1 MDAPAATPVVMRE
14 EPRQTVLLELDRID
28 LGQRLRTIN
37 GGTVQHL
44 AESMKIHGLQYPIQ
58 VRMDGDRYA
67 LVSGA
72 HRLMAARHLA
82 WPHIEAF
89 VLDLLDDDTLALL
102 EIDENLMR
110 AELNPLDRGVFLARR
125 KEIYERLYPET
136 RRGGD
141 RRSSAY
147 QGQNDDGSHRGFVA
161 ETASFTPFSPWTIR
175 RALRIGE
182 KIAPELREEI
192 AMTAIAYREGDLF
205 TISGMDNEEQD
216 RLLEDLQSAEQEVR
230 ALSDVHPRR
239 EPADGP
245 DDNPEPAPEPAP
257 APASD
262 ADPSAEKTTLER
274 LQTLWIAASEDEQ
287 AEFMAWLERMTG
299 QGDPEQPVA
308 S

>member
-1 MDAPAATPVVMRE
+1 MDAPAAIPVVMRE

-28 LGQRLRTIN
+28 LGQRLRTVN
-37 GGTVQHL
+37 AGTVQHL

-58 VRMDGDRYA
+58 VRMEGERYA

-72 HRLMAARHLA
+72 HRLQAARHLA

-141 RRSSAY
+141 RRSSTF
-147 QGQNDDGSHRGFVA
+147 QGQNDDGTHRGFVA

-182 KIAPELREEI
+182 KIVPELREELAI
-192 AMTAIAYREGDLF
+192 TAIAYREGDLF
-205 TISGMDNEEQD
+205 TISGLDDDEQQ
-216 RLLEDLQSAEQEVR
+216 LVLEDLQTAEYEVR
-230 ALSDVHPRR
+230 RLSDIHPRR
-239 EPADGP
+239 EPEEEEP
-245 DDNPEPAPEPAP
+245 PEEPPEPPELELEAGP
-257 APASD
+257 
-262 ADPSAEKTTLER
+262 EKTVLER
-274 LQTLWIAASEDEQ
+274 VQTIWFSATEDERQ
-287 AEFMAWLERMTG
+287 DIVAWLELVKDQAGSG
-299 QGDPEQPVA
+299 QAAG

>member
-14 EPRQTVLLELDRID
+14 QPRQTVLLELDQID
-28 LGQRLRTIN
+28 LGQRLRTVN
-37 GGTVQHL
+37 AGTVQHL

-72 HRLMAARHLA
+72 HRLQAARHLA

-141 RRSSAY
+141 RRSSTF
-147 QGQNDDGSHRGFVA
+147 QGQNDDGTHRGFVA

-182 KIAPELREEI
+182 KIVPELREELAI
-192 AMTAIAYREGDLF
+192 TAIAYREGDLF
-205 TISGMDNEEQD
+205 TISGLDDDEQQ
-216 RLLEDLQSAEQEVR
+216 LVLEDLQTAEYEVR
-230 ALSDVHPRR
+230 RLSDIHPRR
-239 EPADGP
+239 EPEEEEP
-245 DDNPEPAPEPAP
+245 PEEPPEPPELELEAGP
-257 APASD
+257 
-262 ADPSAEKTTLER
+262 EKTVLER
-274 LQTLWIAASEDEQ
+274 VQTIWFSATEDERQ
-287 AEFMAWLERMTG
+287 DIVAWLELVKDQAGSG
-299 QGDPEQPVA
+299 QAAG

>member
-1 MDAPAATPVVMRE
+1 MDASVAAHLVMRE

-58 VRMDGDRYA
+58 VRMEGDRYA

-72 HRLMAARHLA
+72 HRLQAARHLA

-89 VLDLLDDDTLALL
+89 VLDLLDEDTLALL

-205 TISGMDNEEQD
+205 TISGMDDEEQD
-216 RLLEDLQSAEQEVR
+216 LLLQDLQSAEHEVQ
-230 ALSDVHPRR
+230 ALSDVYPRR
-239 EPADGP
+239 EPADAP
-245 DDNPEPAPEPAP
+245 DDNPEPPPEPAP

-262 ADPSAEKTTLER
+262 TDPSAEKTTLQR
-274 LQTLWIAASEDEQ
+274 LQNLWISASEDEQ

-299 QGDPEQPVA
+299 QGGPEQPVA

>member
-89 VLDLLDDDTLALL
+89 VLDLLDEDTLALL

-182 KIAPELREEI
+182 KITPELREEI

-205 TISGMDNEEQD
+205 TISGMDNDEQD

-230 ALSDVHPRR
+230 ALSDIHPRR
-239 EPADGP
+239 EPEEEEP
-245 DDNPEPAPEPAP
+245 PVEPPEAPEPELEGAP
-257 APASD
+257 
-262 ADPSAEKTTLER
+262 EKTVLER
-274 LQTLWIAASEDEQ
+274 IQTIWFSATEEERQDIV
-287 AEFMAWLERMTG
+287 AWLELVKNEAGSG
-299 QGDPEQPVA
+299 QAAG

>member
-1 MDAPAATPVVMRE
+1 MDAPAAIPVVMRE

-28 LGQRLRTIN
+28 LGQRLRTVN
-37 GGTVQHL
+37 AGTVQHL

-58 VRMDGDRYA
+58 VRMEGERYA

-72 HRLMAARHLA
+72 HRLQAARHLA

-141 RRSSAY
+141 RRSSTF
-147 QGQNDDGSHRGFVA
+147 QGQNDDGTHRGFVA

-182 KIAPELREEI
+182 KIVPELREELAI
-192 AMTAIAYREGDLF
+192 TAIAYREGDLF
-205 TISGMDNEEQD
+205 TISGLDDDEQQ
-216 RLLEDLQSAEQEVR
+216 LVLEDLQTAEYEVR
-230 ALSDVHPRR
+230 RLSDIHPRR
-239 EPADGP
+239 EPEEEEP
-245 DDNPEPAPEPAP
+245 PEEPPEPPEPELEAGP
-257 APASD
+257 
-262 ADPSAEKTTLER
+262 EKTVLER
-274 LQTLWIAASEDEQ
+274 VQTIWFSATEDERQ
-287 AEFMAWLERMTG
+287 DIVAWLELVKDQAGSG
-299 QGDPEQPVA
+299 QAAG

>member
-14 EPRQTVLLELDRID
+14 QPRQTVLLELDRID
-28 LGQRLRTIN
+28 LGQRLRTVN

-58 VRMDGDRYA
+58 VRMEGERYS

-72 HRLMAARHLA
+72 HRLLAARHLA

-147 QGQNDDGSHRGFVA
+147 QGQNGDGSHRGFVT

-182 KIAPELREEI
+182 KIIPELREELAI
-192 AMTAIAYREGDLF
+192 TAIAYREGDLF
-205 TISGMDNEEQD
+205 TISGLDDDEQQ
-216 RLLEDLQSAEQEVR
+216 LVLEDLQAAEYELR
-230 ALSDVHPRR
+230 RLSDIHPRR
-239 EPADGP
+239 EP
-245 DDNPEPAPEPAP
+245 
-257 APASD
+257 
-262 ADPSAEKTTLER
+262 
-274 LQTLWIAASEDEQ
+274 EDEQ
-287 AEFMAWLERMTG
+287 PPEEPRETPEPEQEPGPEKTVLERVQTIWFSATEEERQDIVAWLELVKSKAG
-299 QGDPEQPVA
+299 SG
-308 S
+308 

>member
-58 VRMDGDRYA
+58 VRMDGERYA

-72 HRLMAARHLA
+72 HRLQAARHLA

-125 KEIYERLYPET
+125 KDIYERLYPEA

-182 KIAPELREEI
+182 KIIPELREEI

-205 TISGMDNEEQD
+205 TISGLDDDEQQV
-216 RLLEDLQSAEQEVR
+216 LLEDLQSAEYEVR
-230 ALSDVHPRR
+230 KLSDIHPRR
-239 EPADGP
+239 EPEEEEP
-245 DDNPEPAPEPAP
+245 PEEPHEAPEPELETGP
-257 APASD
+257 
-262 ADPSAEKTTLER
+262 EKTVLER
-274 LQTLWIAASEDEQ
+274 VQTIWFSATEEERQDIV
-287 AEFMAWLERMTG
+287 AWLELVKQQAGAG
-299 QGDPEQPVA
+299 QAAG

>member
-1 MDAPAATPVVMRE
+1 MDAPAAIPVVMRE

-28 LGQRLRTIN
+28 LGQRLRTVN
-37 GGTVQHL
+37 AGTVQHL

-58 VRMDGDRYA
+58 VRMEGDRYA

-72 HRLMAARHLA
+72 HRLQAARHLA

-141 RRSSAY
+141 RRSSTF
-147 QGQNDDGSHRGFVA
+147 QGQNDDGTHRGFVA

-182 KIAPELREEI
+182 KIVPELREELAI
-192 AMTAIAYREGDLF
+192 TAIAYREGDLF
-205 TISGMDNEEQD
+205 TISGLDDDEQQ
-216 RLLEDLQSAEQEVR
+216 LVLEDLQTAEYEVR
-230 ALSDVHPRR
+230 RLSDIHPRR
-239 EPADGP
+239 EPEEEEP
-245 DDNPEPAPEPAP
+245 PEEPPEPPELELEAGP
-257 APASD
+257 
-262 ADPSAEKTTLER
+262 EKTVLER
-274 LQTLWIAASEDEQ
+274 VQTIWFSATEDERQ
-287 AEFMAWLERMTG
+287 DIVAWLELVKDQAGSG
-299 QGDPEQPVA
+299 QAAG

>member
-14 EPRQTVLLELDRID
+14 QPRQTVLLELDRID
-28 LGQRLRTIN
+28 LGQRLRTVN
-37 GGTVQHL
+37 AGTVQHL

-58 VRMDGDRYA
+58 VRMEGDRYA

-72 HRLMAARHLA
+72 HRLQAARHLA

-141 RRSSAY
+141 RRSSTF
-147 QGQNDDGSHRGFVA
+147 QGQNDDGTHRGFVA

-182 KIAPELREEI
+182 KIVPELREELAI
-192 AMTAIAYREGDLF
+192 TAIAYREGDLF
-205 TISGMDNEEQD
+205 TISGLDDDEQQ
-216 RLLEDLQSAEQEVR
+216 LVLEDLQTAEYEVR
-230 ALSDVHPRR
+230 RLSDIHPRR
-239 EPADGP
+239 EPEEEEP
-245 DDNPEPAPEPAP
+245 PEEPPEPPEPELEAGP
-257 APASD
+257 
-262 ADPSAEKTTLER
+262 EKTVLER
-274 LQTLWIAASEDEQ
+274 VQTIWFSATEDERQ
-287 AEFMAWLERMTG
+287 DIVAWLELVKDQAGSG
-299 QGDPEQPVA
+299 QAAG